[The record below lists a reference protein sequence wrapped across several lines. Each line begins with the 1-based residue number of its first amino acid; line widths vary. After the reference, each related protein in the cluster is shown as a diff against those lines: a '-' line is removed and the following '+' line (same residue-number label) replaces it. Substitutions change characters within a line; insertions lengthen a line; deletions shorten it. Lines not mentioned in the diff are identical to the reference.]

1 MAQTPDNAVV
11 GLDYAKLTKVQKLA
25 ALLVILGPDSA
36 ARLMRE
42 FDEHEL
48 ETVSGEMTK
57 LTFISRELQQEVL
70 REFSEVAVEAS
81 TGICGGVDLA
91 RNILEQS
98 VGLFRASNII
108 SRVST
113 HRAPPPAMQSIVDME
128 PQQIHNLIKD
138 EQAQTVALVMS
149 YLAPGPASALLGLLR
164 VELRNQVIE
173 RLATMSPIPIEAVEG
188 VVEALNRKLGGKH
201 TRALNQTGGLKTAA
215 ELLNA
220 MDKNLSKAL
229 LLTIEE
235 RNPELGAAI
244 RQRMFTFEDL
254 ISLDR
259 ASIQKVLREVEMR
272 DLAVAL
278 KTASDELK
286 TLLLSSISKRA
297 AETVNEEISFLGPLR
312 LRDIESAQNRIIEAV
327 RRLEAEGEVELG
339 NRNDLIHEK
348 AAG

>member
-1 MAQTPDNAVV
+1 MAQTPDHTATA
-11 GLDYAKLTKVQKLA
+11 LDFARMTKVQKLA

-36 ARLMRE
+36 GQLMRHL
-42 FDEHEL
+42 DEHEL
-48 ETVSGEMTK
+48 EAVSGEMAK
-57 LTFISRELQQEVL
+57 LTFISQELQQQVL

-81 TGICGGVDLA
+81 TGICGGLDLV
-91 RNILEQS
+91 RNALEQS

-113 HRAPPPAMQSIVDME
+113 HRAPPPDMQSIVDME

-138 EQAQTVALVMS
+138 EQAQTIALVIS
-149 YLAPGPASALLGLLR
+149 YLAPGPASVLLGLLR
-164 VELRNQVIE
+164 SDLRNQVVE
-173 RLATMSPIPIEAVEG
+173 RLATMAPVPIEAMER
-188 VVEALNRKLGGKH
+188 VVDALKQKLGGKH

-229 LLTIEE
+229 LVTLEE

-254 ISLDR
+254 TSLDR

-297 AETVNEEISFLGPLR
+297 AETVNEEISFMSAVK
-312 LRDIESAQNRIIEAV
+312 LRDIEGAQNRIIEAV
-327 RRLEAEGEVELG
+327 RRLEAEGEIELG
-339 NRNDLIHEK
+339 NRNDMVHEQ
-348 AAG
+348 AGA

>member
-1 MAQTPDNAVV
+1 MAQNSDNPAA
-11 GLDYAKLTKVQKLA
+11 GLDFGKMTKVQKLA
-25 ALLVILGPDSA
+25 ALLVILGPDPA
-36 ARLMRE
+36 GQLMRH

-48 ETVSGEMTK
+48 ETVSGEMARF
-57 LTFISRELQQEVL
+57 TFISRELQQQVL
-70 REFSEVAVEAS
+70 AEFSEVAVEAS
-81 TGICGGVDLA
+81 TGICGGLELA
-91 RNILEQS
+91 RNALEQS
-98 VGLFRASNII
+98 VGLFRATNIL
-108 SRVST
+108 SRVSS
-113 HRAPPPAMQSIVDME
+113 HRAPPPAMRSITDME
-128 PQQIHNLIKD
+128 PQQIHNLIKE
-138 EQAQTVALVMS
+138 EQAQTIALVIS

-173 RLATMSPIPIEAVEG
+173 RLATMAPIPVEAVER
-188 VVEALNRKLGGKH
+188 VVEALNQKLGGKH

-220 MDKNLSKAL
+220 MDKSLSKAL
-229 LLTIEE
+229 LVTLEE
-235 RNPELGAAI
+235 RNPELSAAI

-254 ISLDR
+254 TSLDR

-297 AETVNEEISFLGPLR
+297 AETVNEEIGFMGALK

-327 RRLEAEGEVELG
+327 RRLEAEGEIELA
-339 NRNDLIHEK
+339 NRNDLVPEN
-348 AAG
+348 ASG